1 MKKERIKSTALIILI
16 ISSLFLTCQI
26 WFNDKLWPD
35 GYSFFRDM
43 HISDKIAGFFGVSG
57 GKPSEQI
64 QASIVSPSHLA
75 AYTVKNFDHAIAV
88 TDDTFDTYS
97 EVNDFVASTVTS
109 AFSTAAKSITRV
121 DEAAWQKALF
131 TRGFYVDYG
140 ISYKSSTFAG
150 LLGISSSPLTEQIPR
165 VRRFII
171 TAEDGLVSDVS
182 VFVAG
187 EADNS
192 FYKISTG
199 VSKSSFTNV
208 ISLLSEQAS
217 AKKRFSFFINAD
229 IATGTADEAVFAPY
243 LILNEEASRY
253 NNITAVN
260 PLMRDNGIS
269 MHTADKI
276 LRAFSINPNNVGK
289 STDANDNI
297 IFVESRATLKI
308 TTDGSIIYTAAASKS
323 SPLGNASATDTVS
336 TINEAVK
343 LLELVSSPALE
354 GDTTKL
360 YMSGLEEEN
369 GNIKITFD
377 YTYGGIPI
385 IFSGNYEGRHA
396 VSMEFENGV
405 LKSYHQLLRRYEP
418 SEDTTLIPSTYDAVN
433 DIFSALSTDERE
445 NRIENI
451 FPAYSDDGLD
461 GEKEPSWFLK
471 LEQTDGFK
479 N

>member
-26 WFNDKLWPD
+26 WFNDKLLPD
-35 GYSFFRDM
+35 GYSFFKNV
-43 HISDKIAGFFGVSG
+43 HISDRIAGFFGMSN

-75 AYTVKNFDHAIAV
+75 AYTVKSFDHAIAV
-88 TDDTFDTYS
+88 IDDTSDAYS
-97 EVNDFVASTVTS
+97 EVNSFVSNAVTS
-109 AFSTAAKSITRV
+109 AFSGTGRNVTRV
-121 DEAAWQKALF
+121 DEAAWRKALF

-150 LLGISSSPLTEQIPR
+150 LLGISSSPLAEQIPY

-187 EADNS
+187 EADGS
-192 FYKISTG
+192 FYKISTDI
-199 VSKSSFTNV
+199 SRSSFSNA

-229 IATGTADEAVFAPY
+229 VATGTADEAVFAPY
-243 LILNEEASRY
+243 LILNEEASKY
-253 NNITAVN
+253 SNITAVN

-269 MHTADKI
+269 MHTADRI

-323 SPLGNASATDTVS
+323 SPLGNASGGDTVS
-336 TINEAVK
+336 TVNEAVK
-343 LLELVSSPALE
+343 LLELVSSPTLE
-354 GDTTKL
+354 GDTTKM

-369 GNIKITFD
+369 GNVKITFD

-385 IFSGNYEGRHA
+385 IFSGDYEGRHA

-405 LKSYHQLLRRYEP
+405 LKSYYQLLRRYET
-418 SEDTTLIPSTYDAVN
+418 SENSTLIFSTYDAVN
-433 DIFSALSTDERE
+433 EIFSTLSANERE

-471 LEQTDGFK
+471 LEKTDGFK